1 MERDKLGILTNVFY
15 KQREDFAKQQKEQE
29 ERFTFPEEVE
39 EITDIVYI
47 EDGKK
52 EHRLNVYRPRKRTQE
67 KLPVIVNV
75 HGGGMVIGT
84 KEFNRYYCAELVK
97 LGFLVFSV
105 EYPLIPDC
113 MIYDQF
119 ESVSRAMDKVQT
131 LIETYQGD
139 AEKIY
144 AVAAGVV
151 PTTLPVRALGLIS
164 GMFYTT
170 KLDQIG
176 LFLPR
181 YLYGK
186 GERRKAF
193 KRYEKPDCPEI
204 IKALPPCYLATSEE
218 DMLEHYTLQFAKAL
232 KENGMRFQLKDFRKD
247 KKLTHAFSV
256 FDPYL
261 KESRETMNQMV
272 HFFEKT

>member
-1 MERDKLGILTNVFY
+1 M
-15 KQREDFAKQQKEQE
+15 
-29 ERFTFPEEVE
+29 
-39 EITDIVYI
+39 
-47 EDGKK
+47 
-52 EHRLNVYRPRKRTQE
+52 
-67 KLPVIVNV
+67 
-75 HGGGMVIGT
+75 IGT

-119 ESVSRAMDKVQT
+119 ESVSRAVDKVQT

-144 AVAAGVV
+144 AVADSGGACLLTYAAAMQNCEALAEAAGVV

-186 GERRKAF
+186 GSGEKHLNVMKSRIAQKLSKRCRRVIWRQA
-193 KRYEKPDCPEI
+193 KRTCWSITPCNLPKP
-204 IKALPPCYLATSEE
+204 
-218 DMLEHYTLQFAKAL
+218 
-232 KENGMRFQLKDFRKD
+232 
-247 KKLTHAFSV
+247 
-256 FDPYL
+256 
-261 KESRETMNQMV
+261 
-272 HFFEKT
+272 

>member
-1 MERDKLGILTNVFY
+1 MGILTNVFY

-139 AEKIY
+139 AEKDLCC
-144 AVAAGVV
+144 G
-151 PTTLPVRALGLIS
+151 G
-164 GMFYTT
+164 
-170 KLDQIG
+170 
-176 LFLPR
+176 
-181 YLYGK
+181 
-186 GERRKAF
+186 
-193 KRYEKPDCPEI
+193 
-204 IKALPPCYLATSEE
+204 
-218 DMLEHYTLQFAKAL
+218 
-232 KENGMRFQLKDFRKD
+232 
-247 KKLTHAFSV
+247 
-256 FDPYL
+256 
-261 KESRETMNQMV
+261 
-272 HFFEKT
+272 

>member
-1 MERDKLGILTNVFY
+1 MERDKLSILTNVFY

-52 EHRLNVYRPRKRTQE
+52 EHRLNVYQPKERTQE

-113 MIYDQF
+113 MIYDQL
-119 ESVSRAMDKVQT
+119 ESVSRAMDKIQT
-131 LIETYQGD
+131 LIETYQGN

-144 AVAAGVV
+144 AVADSGGACLLTYAAAMQNCGALAEAAGVA
-151 PTTLPVRALGLIS
+151 PTTLPVRALGI
-164 GMFYTT
+164 
-170 KLDQIG
+170 DQWNVLYDKIG
-176 LFLPR
+176 PDRTFSSPLSLW
-181 YLYGK
+181 
-186 GERRKAF
+186 
-193 KRYEKPDCPEI
+193 KRE
-204 IKALPPCYLATSEE
+204 A
-218 DMLEHYTLQFAKAL
+218 AK
-232 KENGMRFQLKDFRKD
+232 
-247 KKLTHAFSV
+247 SI
-256 FDPYL
+256 
-261 KESRETMNQMV
+261 
-272 HFFEKT
+272 